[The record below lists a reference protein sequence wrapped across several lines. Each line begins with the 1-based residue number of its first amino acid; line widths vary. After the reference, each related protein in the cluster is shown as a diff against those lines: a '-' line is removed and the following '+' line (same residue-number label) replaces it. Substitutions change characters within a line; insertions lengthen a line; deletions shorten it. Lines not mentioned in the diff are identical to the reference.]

1 MAQESGQYHPRL
13 QTYAV
18 IKNGLLILLTS
29 KKILRIKKVYIGF
42 VGSQPM
48 LLLLHQIFRQA
59 SKSNNIGCDPT
70 NPMYTFFIRRIFLLA
85 LVCTLFLGV
94 KGCEI

>member
-1 MAQESGQYHPRL
+1 MIKRRII
-13 QTYAV
+13 AV
-18 IKNGLLILLTS
+18 HITTSVS
-29 KKILRIKKVYIGF
+29 KKILRIKKGSYIGF

-70 NPMYTFFIRRIFLLA
+70 NPMYPFLFEEFFY
-85 LVCTLFLGV
+85 
-94 KGCEI
+94 